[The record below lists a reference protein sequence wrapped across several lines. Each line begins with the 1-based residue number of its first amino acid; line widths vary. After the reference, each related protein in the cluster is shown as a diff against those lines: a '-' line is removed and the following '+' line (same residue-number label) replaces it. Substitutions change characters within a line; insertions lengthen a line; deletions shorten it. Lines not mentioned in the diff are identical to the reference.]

1 MENRITAGVV
11 VEHGGTRWRIERP
24 LGADAVL
31 LRNDAGEIVS
41 TSPSTLR
48 FPSSPQGEP
57 AARRVDE
64 LQYTDV
70 EWAEAAKRRAV
81 LTGLA
86 GLSSRARADVEQA
99 GRELGIKRRRVFEL
113 LRLAQSGCGIEAF
126 LPMRVAT
133 RAKRLDK
140 AVEAIIGQAIQTHY
154 AQPKRPSMQ
163 SLHREVAGLCQG
175 GGLPAPSIHTVGARV
190 RASDQTW
197 LDRKRHGPQAGR
209 ATRLLTGSHPGAQTP
224 WQRVQIDS
232 TPCDILLVAAGDRQ
246 LIGRPNVTF
255 AIDMFSRAVLG
266 FSVSLEAAS
275 TLTVATCLAHACLPK
290 DEWLARR
297 DLPRVHWPVWGR
309 PAILEYDQ
317 GPENEARGIQ
327 RGLRRYGIETKIR
340 PKGHPEQHGTI
351 ERLIG
356 TMMRMVHELRGTTWS
371 SIAERGESEPN
382 ARACLALP
390 ELERILTLAIDS
402 YNHATHA
409 ATGERPIERYLGYYR
424 RPDLPDA
431 QRIPPRLPA
440 DRFLLDFLPF
450 ERRALRRTGLA
461 LFKVDYSSID
471 LLPLWRRDNQQPVER
486 VVVYDPRSLARVW
499 LLDDTTDNYIAVPY
513 RVPHPDMTLAESQ
526 EARGRM
532 RASRAQDR
540 TERRL
545 FENLAEIRAI
555 EDQAHS
561 ATSRRKA
568 ERTRLANQAARE
580 SIPSKLGESGSAETV
595 SRVAEDRHRMTDPAR
610 SAGPPT
616 FGGRPARDEPM
627 DPATPTWAGQAIVPF
642 GDVERL

>member
-1 MENRITAGVV
+1 MEHRITAGVE
-11 VEHGGTRWRIERP
+11 VEHAGTRWRIERP

-41 TSPSTLR
+41 TSPSMIRFAPDPAGRRATPRVNELR
-48 FPSSPQGEP
+48 YS
-57 AARRVDE
+57 DE
-64 LQYTDV
+64 D
-70 EWAEAAKRRAV
+70 WAEAAKRRAV
-81 LTGLA
+81 LVDLA
-86 GLSSRARADVEQA
+86 GLPSRSRDDVERVA
-99 GRELGIKRRRVFEL
+99 RDLGLKRRRVFEL
-113 LRLAQSGCGIEAF
+113 LRLAQAGCGPEAF
-126 LPMRVAT
+126 LPVRVAT

-140 AVEAIIGQAIQTHY
+140 TVETIITQAIQTHY

-163 SLHREVAGLCQG
+163 SLHREVAGLCQAAG
-175 GGLPAPSIHTVGARV
+175 STAPSIHTIGARV
-190 RASDQTW
+190 RASDQAW
-197 LDRKRHGPQAGR
+197 LIRKRHGSQAAR
-209 ATRLLTGSHPGAQTP
+209 AGRLLTGSHPGAQAP

-232 TPCDILLVAAGDRQ
+232 TPCDILLVTEGDRRV
-246 LIGRPNVTF
+246 IGRPNVTF
-255 AIDMFSRAVLG
+255 AIDMFSRTVLG

-297 DLPRVHWPVWGR
+297 DLPRVRWPVWGK
-309 PAILEYDQ
+309 PVILEYDQ

-327 RGLRRYGIETKIR
+327 RGLRRYGIEAKIR

-371 SIAERGESEPN
+371 NIAARGDSDPA

-402 YNHATHA
+402 YNHATHT

-424 RPDLPDA
+424 RPELPDGE
-431 QRIPPRLPA
+431 RVPPRLPA
-440 DRFLLDFLPF
+440 ERFLLDFLPF
-450 ERRALRRTGLA
+450 ERRALRRTGIA
-461 LFKVDYSSID
+461 LFKVDYSAID
-471 LLPLWRRDNQQPVER
+471 LLSLWRRDNQQPVER

-499 LLDDTTDNYIAVPY
+499 LLDDATDDYIAVPY
-513 RVPHPDMTLAESQ
+513 RIPHPDMTLAESE
-526 EARGRM
+526 EARRRM

-545 FENLAEIRAI
+545 FENVAEIRAI
-555 EDQAHS
+555 EEQARS

-580 SIPSKLGESGSAETV
+580 SLAGKPGEGSPAETV
-595 SRVAEDRHRMTDPAR
+595 SGTAADTRRIADPAK
-610 SAGPPT
+610 SAGPDRL
-616 FGGRPARDEPM
+616 GGRPVCDEPIE
-627 DPATPTWAGQAIVPF
+627 PAAPGWAGQTIAPF